1 MINVKDIV
9 YKGLSQ
15 VVENVSDA
23 YPQNWSKTPAIQYV
37 EEEISH
43 MNLRMIRNSFLLF
56 ALESTYGI

>member
-23 YPQNWSKTPAIQYV
+23 YPQNWSNMLRKK
-37 EEEISH
+37 ISH